1 MVEKELL
8 TLYNHVKEHL
18 AELVEDLDF
27 ANFYRVL
34 QSGKREYSL
43 NNKFVHRVIDDEW
56 VNKIAD
62 AIPALDTIVNNPRRY
77 MKREEEVVPIEKAR
91 IVDSNSVK
99 HLAAHTNLIN
109 NINADGTVMPKQ
121 ILSPFNDES
130 LELYENRF
138 VKTVIKRLTQF
149 VDRRYMLLGTGG
161 NEFSAEVEIN
171 GSFEQ
176 EGEVTNYSN
185 SMTVFQGAD
194 YFEGGISDKVYEK
207 LFMIR
212 KYVDAFRY
220 SPFMRAMA
228 STGDVRPPIAQTNLL
243 KKEPNYRKCVELWDF
258 MENYNKAG
266 YAIEITDYAPEI
278 GRSLID
284 DFDSLALLEYIVL
297 KRKIADID
305 PRRRAAAECDKK
317 VIYPLV
323 KEAKNIPDEEES
335 EGNAGGVRGLDLN
348 GMISAQNQNTRQA
361 YENSIK
367 EILVRA
373 LKKEEVQREYEQ
385 KIKDTRDDV
394 VSQYLEWV
402 LDRNMRRNETK
413 EQKREEKIQD
423 YVSSFVRE
431 KKAEERKK
439 AAHAK
444 KRDEAVGEYL
454 AGLIER
460 NEKDRELQARLRA
473 EEERDNELLIKQV
486 LRDSLKIEEKREY
499 KNYAPTIIKGGERM
513 PVPINSGL
521 PVNMQELDAA
531 RREIE
536 EAKRNAVKE
545 AARKRAAR
553 ATAKREK
560 AEVESVEREV
570 AETASTKREVPI
582 EERISVEELFNDR
595 TQAVELGAE
604 EEREWQDVVSSVSVS
619 EESGGAWRRTVIG
632 DEEILSVIE
641 GVPFHGWMKDAR
653 KRRKKK

>member
-8 TLYNHVKEHL
+8 TLYNNIKEHL
-18 AELVEDLDF
+18 AELVEDLNF

-43 NNKFVHRVIDDEW
+43 NNKFVHRVIDNEW

-121 ILSPFNDES
+121 ILSPYNEES

-185 SMTVFQGAD
+185 TMTVFQGAD

-228 STGDVRPPIAQTNLL
+228 ATGDVRPPIAQTNLL
-243 KKEPNYRKCVELWDF
+243 KKEPNYRKCVELWEF

-278 GRSLID
+278 GRGLID
-284 DFDSLALLEYIVL
+284 DFDSLALLEYVVL

-305 PRRRAAAECDKK
+305 PRRRVAAECDKK
-317 VIYPLV
+317 VVYPLM
-323 KEAKNIPDEEES
+323 KEAKHVPDNEES
-335 EGNAGGVRGLDLN
+335 EGNAGGKSGLDLN
-348 GMISAQNQNTRQA
+348 GLLAAQNQNTRQA

-385 KIKDTRDDV
+385 KIKERREEV
-394 VSQYLEWV
+394 VGEYLEYV
-402 LDRNMRRNETK
+402 LDRNMRYNEGK
-413 EQKREEKIQD
+413 EEKRQEKIHEYIQ
-423 YVSSFVRE
+423 SFVRA
-431 KKAEERKK
+431 KKAEERKH
-439 AAHAK
+439 AVRAK
-444 KRDEAVGEYL
+444 KRDEAVADYL
-454 AGLIER
+454 ESMIEK
-460 NEKDRELQARLRA
+460 NEKNRELQARLRA
-473 EEERDNELLIKQV
+473 EEERDNELLIRQV

-499 KNYAPTIIKGGERM
+499 KNYSPTIIKGGERM
-513 PVPINSGL
+513 PVPVNSGL
-521 PVNMQELDAA
+521 PLALNDILEYENELDNA
-531 RREIE
+531 RKSAIE
-536 EAKRNAVKE
+536 RAKKKRAKRVEKTPE
-545 AARKRAAR
+545 ES
-553 ATAKREK
+553 REK
-560 AEVESVEREV
+560 VELTKPEESVPHKTESADDINKSAAQSVATMSDEAESANAADEV
-570 AETASTKREVPI
+570 ATLLR
-582 EERISVEELFNDR
+582 
-595 TQAVELGAE
+595 
-604 EEREWQDVVSSVSVS
+604 VS

-641 GVPFHGWMKDAR
+641 GIPFHGWMKDAR
-653 KRRKKK
+653 KRRRKK